1 MSQTKVQY
9 IYVVD
14 SNGEPV
20 MPTSRLGM
28 VRRWL
33 KSGQAIWYGNS
44 RKIIQFV
51 RPITTHIQK
60 LTLGVDAGF
69 HLGMSVVGNHR
80 EYYSS
85 ESIRKSEK
93 DKLTTRRELRR
104 TRRNHLRYRQVRFNN
119 RRREPGWLAPSIQ
132 HRLDFTIKEI
142 NRIYFFLPV
151 TNLIIEVAPFDNQK
165 LLNPKI
171 KPWEYTQG
179 KMHGYKTIKE
189 YLLARDNYRDALDGK
204 QYPASQLRVHHL
216 VQRKDGGTNQ
226 PDNLV
231 LLSDVHH
238 NQANHVNGTLAQLR
252 DNRQKTI
259 NYQGAYF
266 MSVLSTRLSN
276 YFDNY
281 TTTQGYITANLRHL
295 YQIEKS
301 HRNDAFVI
309 AGGTNKDLRTSNAY
323 LRIKVANNNRVLQK
337 FYDAKYIDSRD
348 GKKKSGKELSSGR
361 TKRSRE
367 IPYDNQRVFRKE
379 KVTKGRVSI
388 RRNHYQIRPHD
399 IVLNTKTNQIEIAK
413 GVQNRGT
420 VVKFLTN
427 KTVSIS
433 KVQCLYH
440 VNGLKEEQI
449 KLQEKVS
456 CDQTRAIHSTVKT
469 VGIQPQN

>member
-1 MSQTKVQY
+1 MSKSKTQY

-14 SNGEPV
+14 ANGKPV

-33 KSGQAIWYGNS
+33 KSGQAIWFGNS

-51 RPITTHIQK
+51 RPITTYTQN

-104 TRRNHLRYRQVRFNN
+104 TRRNHLRYRQKRFNN
-119 RRREPGWLAPSIQ
+119 RRRKPGWLAPSVQ

-142 NRIYFFLPV
+142 KRVYNFLPI
-151 TNLIIEVAPFDNQK
+151 TNLVVEVSPFDNQK
-165 LLNPKI
+165 LVNPTI
-171 KPWEYTQG
+171 KPWQYTKG
-179 KMHGYKTIKE
+179 KMNGFKTVKD

-216 VQRKDGGTNQ
+216 VQRKDGGSNQ
-226 PDNLV
+226 PDNLI

-238 NQANHVNGTLAQLR
+238 NQANHVNGTLAKLR
-252 DNRQKTI
+252 NNRQKMI
-259 NYQGAYF
+259 DYRGAYF
-266 MSVLSTRLSN
+266 MNILAARLSD

-281 TTTQGYITANLRHL
+281 QTTQGYITANLRHL

-309 AGGTNKDLRTSNAY
+309 AGGTDQDTRTNNIYLRT
-323 LRIKVANNNRVLQK
+323 KVFNNNRVLQK
-337 FYDAKYIDSRD
+337 FYDAKYIDRRD

-361 TKRSRE
+361 TRRSKE
-367 IPYDNQRVFRKE
+367 IPYDNQRIFRQK
-379 KVTKGRVSI
+379 KVTKGRISI
-388 RRNHYQIRPHD
+388 RRNHYRIRPHD
-399 IVLNTKTNQIEIAK
+399 ILLNTKTDRIEIAK
-413 GVQNRGT
+413 GVMNRG
-420 VVKFLTN
+420 
-427 KTVSIS
+427 KTVLLQNKKTISTS
-433 KVQCLYH
+433 KVICLYH
-440 VNGLKEEQI
+440 VNGLVEEQ
-449 KLQEKVS
+449 L
-456 CDQTRAIHSTVKT
+456 
-469 VGIQPQN
+469 

>member
-1 MSQTKVQY
+1 MSKSKTQC

-14 SNGEPV
+14 ANGQPV

-33 KSGQAIWYGNS
+33 KSGQAIWFGNS

-51 RPITTHIQK
+51 RPITTYTQN

-104 TRRNHLRYRQVRFNN
+104 TRRNHLRYRQERFNN
-119 RRREPGWLAPSIQ
+119 RRRKPGWLAPSVQ

-142 NRIYFFLPV
+142 KRVYNFLPI
-151 TNLIIEVAPFDNQK
+151 TNLVVEVSPFDNQK
-165 LLNPKI
+165 LVNPTI
-171 KPWEYTQG
+171 KPWQYTKG
-179 KMHGYKTIKE
+179 KMNGFKTVKD

-216 VQRKDGGTNQ
+216 VQRKDGGSNQ
-226 PDNLV
+226 PDNLI

-238 NQANHVNGTLAQLR
+238 NQANHVNGTLAKLR
-252 DNRQKTI
+252 NNRQKMI
-259 NYQGAYF
+259 DYRGAYF
-266 MSVLSTRLSN
+266 MNILAARLSD

-281 TTTQGYITANLRHL
+281 QTTQGYITANLRHL

-309 AGGTNKDLRTSNAY
+309 AGGTDQDTRTNNIYLRT
-323 LRIKVANNNRVLQK
+323 KVFNNNRVLQK
-337 FYDAKYIDSRD
+337 FYDAKYIDRRD

-361 TKRSRE
+361 TRRSKE
-367 IPYDNQRVFRKE
+367 IPYDNQRIFRQK
-379 KVTKGRVSI
+379 KVTKGRISI
-388 RRNHYQIRPHD
+388 RRNHYRIRPHD
-399 IVLNTKTNQIEIAK
+399 ILLNTKTDRIEIAK
-413 GVQNRGT
+413 GVMSRG
-420 VVKFLTN
+420 
-427 KTVSIS
+427 KTVLLQNKKTISTS
-433 KVQCLYH
+433 KVICLYH
-440 VNGLKEEQI
+440 VNGLVEEQ
-449 KLQEKVS
+449 L
-456 CDQTRAIHSTVKT
+456 
-469 VGIQPQN
+469 

>member
-1 MSQTKVQY
+1 MSKSKTQC

-14 SNGEPV
+14 ANGQPV

-33 KSGQAIWYGNS
+33 KSGQAIWFGNS

-51 RPITTHIQK
+51 RPITTYTQN

-104 TRRNHLRYRQVRFNN
+104 TRRNRLRYRQARFDN
-119 RRREPGWLAPSIQ
+119 RRRKPGWLAPSVQ

-142 NRIYFFLPV
+142 KRVYNFLPI
-151 TNLIIEVAPFDNQK
+151 TNLVVEVSPFDNQK
-165 LLNPKI
+165 LVNPTI
-171 KPWEYTQG
+171 KPWQYTKG
-179 KMHGYKTIKE
+179 KMNGFKTVKD

-216 VQRKDGGTNQ
+216 VQRKDGGSNQ
-226 PDNLV
+226 PDNLI

-238 NQANHVNGTLAQLR
+238 NQANHVNGTLAKLR
-252 DNRQKTI
+252 NNRQKMI
-259 NYQGAYF
+259 DYRGAYF
-266 MSVLSTRLSN
+266 MNILAARLSD

-281 TTTQGYITANLRHL
+281 QTTQGYITANLRHL

-309 AGGTNKDLRTSNAY
+309 AGGTDQDTRTNNIYLRT
-323 LRIKVANNNRVLQK
+323 KVFNNNRVLQK
-337 FYDAKYIDSRD
+337 FYDAKYIDRRD

-361 TKRSRE
+361 TRRSKE
-367 IPYDNQRVFRKE
+367 IPYDNQRIFRQK
-379 KVTKGRVSI
+379 KVTKGRISI
-388 RRNHYQIRPHD
+388 RRNHYRIRPHD
-399 IVLNTKTNQIEIAK
+399 ILLNTKTDRIEIAK
-413 GVQNRGT
+413 GVMNHGKTVLLQN
-420 VVKFLTN
+420 K
-427 KTVSIS
+427 KTVSAS
-433 KVQCLYH
+433 KVICLYH
-440 VNGLKEEQI
+440 VNELVEEQ
-449 KLQEKVS
+449 L
-456 CDQTRAIHSTVKT
+456 
-469 VGIQPQN
+469 

>member
-1 MSQTKVQY
+1 MSKSKTQC

-14 SNGEPV
+14 ANGQPV

-33 KSGQAIWYGNS
+33 KSGQAIWFGNS

-51 RPITTHIQK
+51 RPITTYTQN

-104 TRRNHLRYRQVRFNN
+104 TRRNHLRYRQKRFNN
-119 RRREPGWLAPSIQ
+119 RRRKPGWLAPSVQ

-142 NRIYFFLPV
+142 KRVYNFLPI
-151 TNLIIEVAPFDNQK
+151 TNLVVEVSPFDNQK
-165 LLNPKI
+165 LVNPTI
-171 KPWEYTQG
+171 KPWQYTKG
-179 KMHGYKTIKE
+179 KMNGFKTVKD

-216 VQRKDGGTNQ
+216 VQRKDGGSNQ
-226 PDNLV
+226 PDNLI

-238 NQANHVNGTLAQLR
+238 NQANHVNGTLAKLR
-252 DNRQKTI
+252 NNRQKMI
-259 NYQGAYF
+259 DYRGAYF
-266 MSVLSTRLSN
+266 MNILAARLSD

-281 TTTQGYITANLRHL
+281 QTTQGYITANLRHL

-309 AGGTNKDLRTSNAY
+309 AGGTDQDTRTNNIYLRT
-323 LRIKVANNNRVLQK
+323 KVFNNNRVLQK
-337 FYDAKYIDSRD
+337 FYDAKYIDRRD

-361 TKRSRE
+361 TRRSKE
-367 IPYDNQRVFRKE
+367 IPYDNQRIFRQK
-379 KVTKGRVSI
+379 KVTKGRISI
-388 RRNHYQIRPHD
+388 RRNHYRIRPHD
-399 IVLNTKTNQIEIAK
+399 ILLNTKTDRIEIAK
-413 GVQNRGT
+413 GVMNHGKTVLLQN
-420 VVKFLTN
+420 K
-427 KTVSIS
+427 KTVSAS
-433 KVQCLYH
+433 KVICLYH
-440 VNGLKEEQI
+440 VNGLVEEQ
-449 KLQEKVS
+449 L
-456 CDQTRAIHSTVKT
+456 
-469 VGIQPQN
+469 

>member
-1 MSQTKVQY
+1 MSKSKTQY

-14 SNGEPV
+14 ANGKPV

-33 KSGQAIWYGNS
+33 KSGQAIWFGNS

-51 RPITTHIQK
+51 RPITTYTQN

-104 TRRNHLRYRQVRFNN
+104 TRRNRLRYRQARFDN
-119 RRREPGWLAPSIQ
+119 RRRKPGWLAPSVQ

-142 NRIYFFLPV
+142 KRVYNFLPI
-151 TNLIIEVAPFDNQK
+151 TNLVVEVSPFDNQK
-165 LLNPKI
+165 LVNPTI
-171 KPWEYTQG
+171 KPWQYTKG
-179 KMHGYKTIKE
+179 KMNGFKTVKD

-216 VQRKDGGTNQ
+216 VQRKDGGSNQ
-226 PDNLV
+226 PDNLI

-238 NQANHVNGTLAQLR
+238 NQANHVNGTLAKLR
-252 DNRQKTI
+252 NNRQKMI
-259 NYQGAYF
+259 DYRGAYF
-266 MSVLSTRLSN
+266 MNILAARLSD

-281 TTTQGYITANLRHL
+281 QTTQGYITANLRHL

-309 AGGTNKDLRTSNAY
+309 AGGTDQDTRTNNIYLRT
-323 LRIKVANNNRVLQK
+323 KVFNNNRVLQK
-337 FYDAKYIDSRD
+337 FYDAKYIDRRD

-361 TKRSRE
+361 TRRSKE
-367 IPYDNQRVFRKE
+367 IPYDNQRILRQK

-388 RRNHYQIRPHD
+388 RRNHYRIRPHD
-399 IVLNTKTNQIEIAK
+399 ILLNTKTDRIEIAK
-413 GVQNRGT
+413 GVMSRG
-420 VVKFLTN
+420 
-427 KTVSIS
+427 KTVLLQNKKTISTS
-433 KVQCLYH
+433 KVICLYH
-440 VNGLKEEQI
+440 VNGLVEEQ
-449 KLQEKVS
+449 L
-456 CDQTRAIHSTVKT
+456 
-469 VGIQPQN
+469 

>member
-1 MSQTKVQY
+1 MSKSKTQC

-14 SNGEPV
+14 ANGQPV

-33 KSGQAIWYGNS
+33 KSGQAIWFGNS

-51 RPITTHIQK
+51 RPITTYTQN

-104 TRRNHLRYRQVRFNN
+104 TRRNHLRYRQKRFNN
-119 RRREPGWLAPSIQ
+119 RRRKPNWLAPSVQ

-142 NRIYFFLPV
+142 KRVYNFLPI
-151 TNLIIEVAPFDNQK
+151 TNLVVEVSPFDNQK
-165 LLNPKI
+165 LVNPTI
-171 KPWEYTQG
+171 KPWQYTQG
-179 KMHGYKTIKE
+179 KMHGFKTVKD

-204 QYPASQLRVHHL
+204 QYPESQLRIHHL
-216 VQRKDGGTNQ
+216 VQRKDGGSNQ
-226 PDNLV
+226 PDNLI

-238 NQANHVNGTLAQLR
+238 NQANHVNGTLAKLR
-252 DNRQKTI
+252 NNRQKMI
-259 NYQGAYF
+259 DYPGAYF
-266 MSVLSTRLSN
+266 MSILAARLN
-276 YFDNY
+276 DYFDSY
-281 TTTQGYITANLRHL
+281 QTTQGYIMANLRHL

-309 AGGTNKDLRTSNAY
+309 AGGTDQDTRTSNIY
-323 LRIKVANNNRVLQK
+323 LRTKVANNNRVLQK
-337 FYDAKYIDSRD
+337 FYDAKYIDHRD

-361 TKRSRE
+361 TRRSKE
-367 IPYDNQRVFRKE
+367 IPYDNQRIFRQK

-388 RRNHYQIRPHD
+388 RRNHYRIRPHD
-399 IVLNTKTNQIEIAK
+399 ILLNTKTDRIEIAK
-413 GVQNRGT
+413 GVMSRGKTVLLQN
-420 VVKFLTN
+420 K
-427 KTVSIS
+427 KTVSVS
-433 KVQCLYH
+433 KVICLYH
-440 VNGLKEEQI
+440 VNGLVEEQ
-449 KLQEKVS
+449 L
-456 CDQTRAIHSTVKT
+456 
-469 VGIQPQN
+469 

>member
-1 MSQTKVQY
+1 MSKSKTQY

-14 SNGEPV
+14 ANGKPV

-33 KSGQAIWYGNS
+33 KSGQAIWFGNS

-51 RPITTHIQK
+51 RPITTYTQN

-104 TRRNHLRYRQVRFNN
+104 TRRNHLRHRQVRFNN
-119 RRREPGWLAPSIQ
+119 RRRKPGWLAPSVQ

-142 NRIYFFLPV
+142 KRVYNFLPI
-151 TNLIIEVAPFDNQK
+151 TNLVVEVSPFDNQK
-165 LLNPKI
+165 LVNPTI
-171 KPWEYTQG
+171 KPWQYTQG
-179 KMHGYKTIKE
+179 KMHGFKTVKD

-216 VQRKDGGTNQ
+216 VQRKDGGSNQ
-226 PDNLV
+226 PDNLI

-238 NQANHVNGTLAQLR
+238 NQANHVNGTLAKLR
-252 DNRQKTI
+252 HNRQKMI
-259 NYQGAYF
+259 DYRGAYF
-266 MSVLSTRLSN
+266 MSILAIRLGD

-281 TTTQGYITANLRHL
+281 QTTQGYITANLRHL

-309 AGGTNKDLRTSNAY
+309 AGGTNQDTRTSNIY
-323 LRIKVANNNRVLQK
+323 LRTKVANNNRVLQM
-337 FYDAKYIDSRD
+337 FYDARYIDRRD

-361 TKRSRE
+361 TRRSKE
-367 IPYDNQRVFRKE
+367 IPYDNQRIFRQK

-388 RRNHYQIRPHD
+388 RRNHYRIRPHD
-399 IVLNTKTNQIEIAK
+399 ILLNTKTDRIEIAK
-413 GVQNRGT
+413 GVMNRGKT
-420 VVKFLTN
+420 VLLQNK
-427 KTVSIS
+427 KTVSAS
-433 KVQCLYH
+433 KVICLYH
-440 VNGLKEEQI
+440 VNGLVEEQ
-449 KLQEKVS
+449 L
-456 CDQTRAIHSTVKT
+456 
-469 VGIQPQN
+469 

>member
-1 MSQTKVQY
+1 MSKSKTQC

-14 SNGEPV
+14 ANGQPV

-33 KSGQAIWYGNS
+33 KSGQAIWFGNS

-51 RPITTHIQK
+51 RPITTYTQN

-104 TRRNHLRYRQVRFNN
+104 TRRNRLRYRQARFDN
-119 RRREPGWLAPSIQ
+119 RRRKPGWLAPSVQ

-142 NRIYFFLPV
+142 KRVYNFLPI
-151 TNLIIEVAPFDNQK
+151 TNLVVEVSPFDNQK
-165 LLNPKI
+165 LVNPTI
-171 KPWEYTQG
+171 KPWQYTKG
-179 KMHGYKTIKE
+179 KMNGFKTVKD

-216 VQRKDGGTNQ
+216 VQRKDGGSNQ
-226 PDNLV
+226 PDNLI

-238 NQANHVNGTLAQLR
+238 NQANHVNGTLAKLR
-252 DNRQKTI
+252 NNRQKMI
-259 NYQGAYF
+259 DYHGAYF
-266 MSVLSTRLSN
+266 MSVLAARLSD
-276 YFDNY
+276 YFDSY
-281 TTTQGYITANLRHL
+281 QTTQGYITANLRHL

-309 AGGTNKDLRTSNAY
+309 AGGTDQDARTSNIY
-323 LRIKVANNNRVLQK
+323 LRTKVFNNNRVLQK
-337 FYDAKYIDSRD
+337 FYDAKYIDRRD

-361 TKRSRE
+361 TRRSKE
-367 IPYDNQRVFRKE
+367 IPYDNQRIFRQK

-388 RRNHYQIRPHD
+388 RRNHYRIRPHD
-399 IVLNTKTNQIEIAK
+399 ILLNTKNDRIEIAK
-413 GVQNRGT
+413 SVMSRG
-420 VVKFLTN
+420 
-427 KTVSIS
+427 KTVLLQNKKTISAS
-433 KVQCLYH
+433 KVICLYH
-440 VNGLKEEQI
+440 VNGLVEEQ
-449 KLQEKVS
+449 L
-456 CDQTRAIHSTVKT
+456 
-469 VGIQPQN
+469 

>member
-1 MSQTKVQY
+1 MPQAEVQY

-33 KSGQAIWYGNS
+33 KSGQATWYGNS
-44 RKIIQFV
+44 RKTIQFV
-51 RPITTHIQK
+51 RPITTYTQK
-60 LTLGVDAGF
+60 LTLGVDTGF
-69 HLGMSVVGNHR
+69 HLGLSVVGNHR
-80 EYYSS
+80 EYYSA

-104 TRRNHLRYRQVRFNN
+104 TRRNRLRYRQARFNN
-119 RRREPGWLAPSIQ
+119 RRRKANWLAPSIQ

-142 NRIYFFLPV
+142 KRVYNFLPV
-151 TNLIIEVAPFDNQK
+151 TNLVVEVATFDNQK
-165 LLNPKI
+165 LLNSKI

-179 KMHGYKTIKE
+179 KMHGYKSVKD
-189 YLLARDNYRDALDGK
+189 YLLARDNYRDALDGR
-204 QYPASQLRVHHL
+204 QYPASQLRVHHV

-238 NQANHVNGTLAQLR
+238 NQANHVNGTLTQLR
-252 DNRQKTI
+252 NNRQKTI
-259 NYQGAYF
+259 DYQGAYF
-266 MSVLSTRLSN
+266 MNVLATRLGD
-276 YFDNY
+276 YFTTY
-281 TTTQGYITANLRHL
+281 TTIQGYITANLRHL

-323 LRIKVANNNRVLQK
+323 LRTKVANNNRTLQK

-361 TKRSRE
+361 TRRSRK
-367 IPYDNQRVFRKE
+367 IPYDNQRIFRKE

-399 IVLNTKTNQIEIAK
+399 IVLNTKTNRVETAK
-413 GVQNRGT
+413 GINNRG
-420 VVKFLTN
+420 
-427 KTVSIS
+427 KTVIFQTRESVSTS
-433 KVQCLYH
+433 KIVCLYH
-440 VNGLKEEQI
+440 VNGLKEI
-449 KLQEKVS
+449 
-456 CDQTRAIHSTVKT
+456 
-469 VGIQPQN
+469 

>member
-1 MSQTKVQY
+1 MSKSKTQY

-14 SNGEPV
+14 ANGKPV

-33 KSGQAIWYGNS
+33 KSGQAIWFGNS

-51 RPITTHIQK
+51 RPITTYTQN

-104 TRRNHLRYRQVRFNN
+104 TRRNHLRYRQTRFNN
-119 RRREPGWLAPSIQ
+119 RRRKPGWLAPSVQ

-142 NRIYFFLPV
+142 KRVYNFLPI
-151 TNLIIEVAPFDNQK
+151 TNLVVEVSPFDNQK
-165 LLNPKI
+165 LVNPTI
-171 KPWEYTQG
+171 KPWQYTKG
-179 KMHGYKTIKE
+179 KMNGFKTVKD

-216 VQRKDGGTNQ
+216 VQRKDGGSNQ
-226 PDNLV
+226 PDNLI

-238 NQANHVNGTLAQLR
+238 NQANHVNGTLAKLR
-252 DNRQKTI
+252 NNRQKMI
-259 NYQGAYF
+259 DYRGAYF
-266 MSVLSTRLSN
+266 MNILAARLSD

-281 TTTQGYITANLRHL
+281 QTTQGYITANLRHL

-309 AGGTNKDLRTSNAY
+309 AGGTDQDTRTNNIYLRT
-323 LRIKVANNNRVLQK
+323 KVFNNNRVLQK
-337 FYDAKYIDSRD
+337 FYDAKYIDRRD

-361 TKRSRE
+361 TRRSKE
-367 IPYDNQRVFRKE
+367 IPYDNQRIFRQK
-379 KVTKGRVSI
+379 KVTKGRISI
-388 RRNHYQIRPHD
+388 RRNHYRIRPHD
-399 IVLNTKTNQIEIAK
+399 ILLNTKTDRIEIAK
-413 GVQNRGT
+413 GVMSRG
-420 VVKFLTN
+420 
-427 KTVSIS
+427 KTVLLQNKKTISTS
-433 KVQCLYH
+433 KVICLYH
-440 VNGLKEEQI
+440 VNGLVEEQ
-449 KLQEKVS
+449 L
-456 CDQTRAIHSTVKT
+456 
-469 VGIQPQN
+469 

>member
-1 MSQTKVQY
+1 MSKSKTQC

-14 SNGEPV
+14 ANGQPV

-33 KSGQAIWYGNS
+33 KSGQAIWFGNS

-51 RPITTHIQK
+51 RPITTYTQN

-104 TRRNHLRYRQVRFNN
+104 TRRNRLRYRQARFDN
-119 RRREPGWLAPSIQ
+119 RRRKPGWLAPSVQ

-142 NRIYFFLPV
+142 KRVYNFLPI
-151 TNLIIEVAPFDNQK
+151 TNLVVEVSPFDNQK
-165 LLNPKI
+165 LVNPTI
-171 KPWEYTQG
+171 KPWQYTKG
-179 KMHGYKTIKE
+179 KMNGFKTVKD

-216 VQRKDGGTNQ
+216 VQRKDGGSNQ
-226 PDNLV
+226 PDNLI

-238 NQANHVNGTLAQLR
+238 NQANHVNGTLAKLR
-252 DNRQKTI
+252 NNRQKMI
-259 NYQGAYF
+259 DYRGAYF
-266 MSVLSTRLSN
+266 MNILAARLSD
-276 YFDNY
+276 YFDSY
-281 TTTQGYITANLRHL
+281 QTTQGYITANLRHL

-309 AGGTNKDLRTSNAY
+309 AGGTDQDARTSNIY
-323 LRIKVANNNRVLQK
+323 LRTKVFNNNRVSQR
-337 FYDAKYIDSRD
+337 FYDARYIDRRD

-361 TKRSRE
+361 TRRSKE
-367 IPYDNQRVFRKE
+367 IPYDNQRIFRQK
-379 KVTKGRVSI
+379 KVTKGRISI
-388 RRNHYQIRPHD
+388 RRNHYRIRPHD
-399 IVLNTKTNQIEIAK
+399 ILLNTKTDRIEIAK
-413 GVQNRGT
+413 GVMSRG
-420 VVKFLTN
+420 
-427 KTVSIS
+427 KTVLLQNKKTISTS
-433 KVQCLYH
+433 KVICLYH
-440 VNGLKEEQI
+440 VNGLVEEQ
-449 KLQEKVS
+449 L
-456 CDQTRAIHSTVKT
+456 
-469 VGIQPQN
+469 